1 MGRQYRLAM
10 EFRRIG
16 GLPPY
21 VFAQIKQLVED
32 GRSSGRDIVDFGFG
46 NPDLPSPP
54 VAVEKLAQASRVAKK
69 HR

>member
-1 MGRQYRLAM
+1 MVTMPEEFYRIK
-10 EFRRIG
+10 R
-16 GLPPY
+16 LPPY